1 MDDDR
6 RREETM
12 SADRTPPPIPTG
24 DLCGETERLKAERDA
39 AFAYI
44 RESVNHLLKVMG
56 TVPLAAEELDD
67 ASLIEMDPVGIITRA
82 FEQVLDHLHETNDN
96 MRLAN
101 DDLMAVF
108 DSVGAAIL
116 VVGTDMRVL
125 AHNRMAAEAMNLG
138 ESMVGRRC
146 YELVCGKN
154 APAPEECSL
163 CRAVET
169 GKRVNGREMG
179 VRSRTYDV
187 VAVPVRNPNGQI
199 DHVVITYVDITERLE
214 TLRALAESEQRYRDL
229 FENANDLIQAA
240 TADGRLLYVNR
251 TWKRALGYRDA
262 EIAALPLVNVI
273 APECRRDYIRS
284 MNRLKEGTQSVR
296 LETVFLSKQGA
307 RVLVDGDVTVSGEE
321 SAGEPL
327 VFRGIFRDVT
337 EQHRLEEEVI
347 KAQRL
352 ESVGFLAGGIAH
364 DFNNFLTAILGNISL
379 ARLYEDQGLSAQA
392 KLKEA
397 ENAAFRA
404 QGLTKQLLTF
414 ARGGAPV
421 KREMDLGGL
430 AREAAAFAATGTNV
444 SCAFDIQHDLWPVSA
459 DPGQMEQVIH
469 NLIVNAVQAM
479 PRGGTVRVS
488 CANLPESEAVLSQL
502 LPGTPHAVRFIVEDE
517 GVGIPPENLHRV
529 FDPYF
534 STRPGG
540 TGLGLATVYSI
551 VRDHGGLVT
560 AESEPGKGARFTI
573 LLPAVEGCAP
583 AREQRPTRLPGRGE
597 RILVMDDDSSILN
610 LLCDLLGHLG
620 YETAAAEDGAEAVHR
635 YGEAIRQG
643 VPFDAVIMDL
653 TVPGGMGGEEALQ
666 EIKKIDPTVQAIV
679 SSGYSSDPVM
689 SDPAAYGFAAVV
701 AKPYRV
707 EALAKTVRELLDRK

>member
-1 MDDDR
+1 
-6 RREETM
+6 M
-12 SADRTPPPIPTG
+12 SMDRTTPPIPAG
-24 DLCGETERLKAERDA
+24 GNREEAVRLKAERDA
-39 AFAYI
+39 AFGYI
-44 RESVNHLLKVMG
+44 RSSVNRLLTVMG
-56 TVPLAAEELDD
+56 TVPLAADELDD
-67 ASLIEMDPVGIITRA
+67 ASLLDLDPVGIITTS
-82 FEQVLDHLHETNDN
+82 FEQVLDHLHETNDSL
-96 MRLAN
+96 RLAN
-101 DDLMAVF
+101 DDLKAVF

-125 AHNRMAAEAMNLG
+125 AHNRMAAEAMQTAG
-138 ESMVGRRC
+138 SDMRGRRC

-169 GKRVNGREMG
+169 GNRVTGREMG
-179 VRSRTYDV
+179 IRSRIYDV
-187 VAVPVRNPNGQI
+187 VAVPVRNLQGQI
-199 DHVVITYVDITERLE
+199 DHVVMTYVDITERLE

-240 TADGRLLYVNR
+240 TADGKLLYVNR
-251 TWKRALGYRDA
+251 TWKLALGYQDD
-262 EIAALPLVNVI
+262 EIATLPLIDVI

-284 MNRLKEGTQSVR
+284 MNRLREGARSIR
-296 LETVFLSKQGA
+296 LETVFLGKQGA

-321 SAGEPL
+321 TAGEPL

-337 EQHRLEEEVI
+337 EQRRLEEEVI

-379 ARLYEDQGLSAQA
+379 ARLYEDQGLSVQG

-421 KREMDLGGL
+421 KRELDLGEL
-430 AREAAAFAATGTNV
+430 VRESATFAVTGTNV
-444 SCAFDIQHDLWPVSA
+444 SCTFDIQPDLWPVSA
-459 DPGQMEQVIH
+459 DPGQMEQVVH
-469 NLIVNAVQAM
+469 NMIVNAVQAM
-479 PRGGTVRVS
+479 PKGGTIRVS
-488 CANLPESEAVLSQL
+488 CANLPETEAVLSQL
-502 LPGTPHAVRFIVEDE
+502 LPGTPRAVRLVVEDE
-517 GVGIPPENLHRV
+517 GIGIPPENLHRL

-573 LLPAVEGCAP
+573 LLPAVFGGAP
-583 AREQRPTRLPGRGE
+583 AREQRPMQLPGRGE
-597 RILVMDDDSSILN
+597 RILVMDDDLSILN

-620 YETAAAEDGAEAVHR
+620 YEACAAADGAEAVHR

-643 VPFDAVIMDL
+643 VPYDAVIMDL
-653 TVPGGMGGEEALQ
+653 TVPGGMGGEEALR
-666 EIKKIDPTVQAIV
+666 EIKKIDPTALAIV

-701 AKPYRV
+701 AKPYRI
-707 EALAKTVRELLDRK
+707 ESLAKTIREILDRK